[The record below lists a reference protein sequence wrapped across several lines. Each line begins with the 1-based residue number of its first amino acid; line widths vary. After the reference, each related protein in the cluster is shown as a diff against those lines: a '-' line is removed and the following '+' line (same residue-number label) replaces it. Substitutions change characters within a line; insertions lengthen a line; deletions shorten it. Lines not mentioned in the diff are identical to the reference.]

1 MSHTTGAARQ
11 IGRWRPLWLSLWV
24 SLAFVVGRVVFR
36 VFFGGAPGEGWQ
48 LPSLPRVDLGGFFSS
63 VNLFGPVTLGGL
75 AQTVVMALPLAAVI
89 VASGLLFSL
98 IDVRRLIVRTRRW
111 GGGSASL
118 AAVLVALAVLPELR
132 ATAVRLARAR
142 RLRSHR
148 RNFTGVIA
156 PLVGVTV
163 ERATALAASLESR
176 GFMNASVNIEPQCAA
191 PISASNVCL
200 RTVDGHA
207 VLTEVTFSLLPGTVT
222 LLTGNTG
229 SGKTTLLRA
238 LAGLGESV
246 DGIDMSGA
254 MSVGGVER
262 RGRSAR
268 VTANFVAYVPQDVRA
283 GFIGVTVAEEVGMT
297 LTLRGEHRY
306 QVDARVSV
314 VARDMGIGHLLE
326 RPVTDLSAGE
336 ATLVSLA
343 AALIGAPSVLLIDE
357 PFADL
362 DDDALARVSST
373 LRDLATRTGIT
384 LVIAEHRIA
393 PLAGLDSMRL
403 HIAHGTVRTVDL
415 DFAEESATR
424 SAHAAI
430 PDVSTDWSDCQNF
443 SRPVALVGPNGS
455 GKTTRLWRLALPAG
469 ERARGIRL
477 VPENP
482 RDLFTRESVA
492 EECRTQD
499 RQHRASVLASGG
511 ALQRSSLEL
520 VHDILGDTIDVN
532 VHPRDLS
539 TGQQRALAIAL
550 QLHDGPRTLL
560 IDEPTRG
567 LDRRA
572 CVELAQVLTRVS
584 HQGTRVI
591 IATHD
596 PDFAALINARVL
608 TLSPHLVP
616 LLASHLAPAV
626 TS

>member
-1 MSHTTGAARQ
+1 MSHTAGAGRQ
-11 IGRWRPLWLSLWV
+11 EGRWRPLWLSLWV
-24 SLAFVVGRVVFR
+24 ALAFVVGRIVFR
-36 VFFGGAPGEGWQ
+36 VIFGGAPGEGWQ
-48 LPSLPRVDLGGFFSS
+48 LPSLPRVDLGGFFST
-63 VNLFGPVTLGGL
+63 VNLFGPVSLDGL
-75 AQTVVMALPLAAVI
+75 TQTVVAALPLASLI
-89 VASGLLFSL
+89 VASGILFSL

-132 ATAVRLARAR
+132 VTAVRLARAR

-148 RNFTGVIA
+148 RNVTGVIA

-191 PISASNVCL
+191 PVSASNVCL
-200 RTVDGHA
+200 RTADGRT
-207 VLTEVTFSLLPGTVT
+207 VLADVTFSLLPGTVT
-222 LLTGNTG
+222 LLTGDTG

-246 DGIDMSGA
+246 DRMDMTGS

-306 QVDARVSV
+306 HVDARVSI
-314 VARDMGIGHLLE
+314 VARDMGIGHLLD

-362 DDDALARVSST
+362 DDDALDRVSAT

-384 LVIAEHRIA
+384 LVIAEHRIT
-393 PLAGLDSMRL
+393 PLAGLVPIRL
-403 HIAHGTVRTVDL
+403 HISHGTVRRVDL
-415 DFAEESATR
+415 DFAEESAASIAR
-424 SAHAAI
+424 VEK
-430 PDVSTDWSDCQNF
+430 PNVSSDRNGCEDF

-469 ERARGIRL
+469 KRARGIRL

-482 RDLFTRESVA
+482 RDMFTRESVA
-492 EECRTQD
+492 EECRVQD
-499 RQHRASVLASGG
+499 RHRQAAALNSGG
-511 ALQRSSLEL
+511 TMGSSSLE
-520 VHDILGDTIDVN
+520 VVRDIVGHTIAVN

-572 CVELAQVLTRVS
+572 CVELAHILTRVS
-584 HQGTRVI
+584 RQGTRVI

-596 PDFAALINARVL
+596 RGFASLIDARVL
-608 TLSPHLVP
+608 ALSP
-616 LLASHLAPAV
+616 LLAPVV

>member
-1 MSHTTGAARQ
+1 MNDRAAPSRQ
-11 IGRWRPLWLSLWV
+11 IGRWRPLWLSPWV
-24 SLAFVVGRVVFR
+24 SLAFVAGRIVFR
-36 VFFGGAPGEGWQ
+36 VVFGGAPGEGWL

-63 VNLFGPVTLGGL
+63 VNLFGPVTLDGL
-75 AQTVVMALPLAAVI
+75 ARTVMAALPIAALI

-118 AAVLVALAVLPELR
+118 AAVLIALAVLPELR
-132 ATAVRLARAR
+132 LTAQRLARAR
-142 RLRSHR
+142 RLRSVRHT
-148 RNFTGVIA
+148 FTGVIA

-163 ERATALAASLESR
+163 ERATALGASLESR
-176 GFMNASVNIEPQCAA
+176 GFMNASVDIEPQCAA
-191 PISASNVCL
+191 PVSASNVCL
-200 RTVDGHA
+200 RTADGRS
-207 VLTEVTFSLLPGTVT
+207 VLTDVTFSLQPGTVT

-246 DGIDMSGA
+246 DRIDMSGT

-283 GFIGVTVAEEVGMT
+283 GFVGVTVAEEVGMT

-314 VARDMGIGHLLE
+314 MARDMGIGHLLD
-326 RPVTDLSAGE
+326 RPITDLSAGE

-343 AALIGAPSVLLIDE
+343 AALIGLPSVLLIDE

-362 DDDALARVSST
+362 DDNALALVSAT

-384 LVIAEHRIA
+384 LLIAEHRTA
-393 PLAGLDSMRL
+393 PLAGLASTRL
-403 HIAHGTVRTVDL
+403 HISHGTVRAVDVAS
-415 DFAEESATR
+415 DVEISTSGSR
-424 SAHAAI
+424 SPLRDGN
-430 PDVSTDWSDCQNF
+430 PDTGIFNETF

-469 ERARGIRL
+469 KRASGIRL

-492 EECRTQD
+492 EECRAQD
-499 RQHRASVLASGG
+499 RQHRRRLPAPHVGYG
-511 ALQRSSLEL
+511 KSSRDVVYE
-520 VHDILGDTIDVN
+520 ILGDTIDLN

-550 QLHDGPRTLL
+550 QLHERPRTLL

-572 CVELAQVLTRVS
+572 CGELARVLERIS
-584 HQGTRVI
+584 LQGTRVI
-591 IATHD
+591 VATHD
-596 PDFAALINARVL
+596 QSFATLINARVL
-608 TLSPHLVP
+608 TH
-616 LLASHLAPAV
+616 APRLEAV
-626 TS
+626 VSS